1 MPEEFNTPDT
11 KAATPVCVPLDTL
24 AGEIRAS
31 IKKSDDYQVTAGL
44 KILEA
49 HRRVVDE
56 REEGDVE
63 WEDWLSANI
72 QIGLRQAQR
81 LISFV
86 KDKTP
91 EESKAAVD
99 AYKEK
104 RKAADA
110 KHYKTTRTSREAAAP
125 KPKPSLEIDGKPVDP
140 NAPMADA
147 ELRTSCGLKIGD
159 AKLPASLFAPPDDLD
174 ATPFD
179 ADGQWFTDP
188 AIGAAV
194 RAFQALKPRKRSDA
208 LHIMDALPYAE
219 HRKIRKDLIRHITI
233 LGYRVDWL
241 LKHFGVEVTWPKI
254 DVWVGGCGDNNTSM
268 RTADG
273 DPVIKDTASLGTA
286 SPAAAKLPLQKRVRL
301 ALDYIAGLDLGL
313 DDLRLEQGKFGTEA
327 APAASPAGSR
337 DNGTTRP

>member
-1 MPEEFNTPDT
+1 MPESFN
-11 KAATPVCVPLDTL
+11 KAATPVQVPLDTL

-110 KHYKTTRTSREAAAP
+110 KHYQTTRTS
-125 KPKPSLEIDGKPVDP
+125 
-140 NAPMADA
+140 
-147 ELRTSCGLKIGD
+147 
-159 AKLPASLFAPPDDLD
+159 
-174 ATPFD
+174 
-179 ADGQWFTDP
+179 
-188 AIGAAV
+188 
-194 RAFQALKPRKRSDA
+194 
-208 LHIMDALPYAE
+208 
-219 HRKIRKDLIRHITI
+219 
-233 LGYRVDWL
+233 
-241 LKHFGVEVTWPKI
+241 
-254 DVWVGGCGDNNTSM
+254 
-268 RTADG
+268 
-273 DPVIKDTASLGTA
+273 
-286 SPAAAKLPLQKRVRL
+286 
-301 ALDYIAGLDLGL
+301 
-313 DDLRLEQGKFGTEA
+313 
-327 APAASPAGSR
+327 
-337 DNGTTRP
+337 